1 MSEEIIRFNTADLT
15 EPSRMVSG
23 QAIAELVPED
33 SPILGEVLPEF
44 DFQNPPIDPVQ
55 LASQLVETCKYYKGV
70 GLSANQCGFKYRV
83 FVMGAGDEYVAFFN
97 PKIIAESSEKVMM
110 MEGCLSYP
118 LLGLHIERS
127 AGVVVEFQNHLGET
141 KRENLTGISARCFLH
156 ELDHMNGIRYTSR
169 VKPLALS
176 QGMKRRNKFKNMA
189 ARLQKNA
196 SKLTHGNSN
205 RVR

>member
-1 MSEEIIRFNTADLT
+1 MSEEIIRFNTNDLT
-15 EPSRMVSG
+15 DPNRMIHVQTLS
-23 QAIAELVPED
+23 LVPED
-33 SPILGEVLPEF
+33 NPILGEVLPEF
-44 DFQNPPIDPVQ
+44 DFKNPPVDPV
-55 LASQLVETCKYYKGV
+55 LFASQLVETCKHHKGI
-70 GLSANQCGFKYRV
+70 GLSANQCGFRHRV

-97 PKIIAESSEKVMM
+97 AKVIAESSEKVMI

-118 LLGLHIERS
+118 LLGLHIERP

-169 VKPLALS
+169 VKPLAMH
-176 QGMKRRNKFKNMA
+176 QGMKRREKFRKMA
-189 ARLQKNA
+189 SRMQKNV
-196 SKLTHGNSN
+196 SKLQHGNSN